1 MNFGNNTPDP
11 RDPMRAPQPMENGAN
26 PFGSPSLPMPVA
38 QLSTDE
44 RLDFI
49 RKTYSLF
56 MGGILFALLVGWAT
70 LNIESVFVASMMLR
84 QNIIVGLLLL
94 FGLCIGAQAVSR
106 VPVLNLAAL
115 FTFAGF
121 MGFFLTPLLW
131 MFESRFPGIVGQAG
145 GLTVLAFG
153 SLTAY
158 AFISKKDFSF
168 LGGLLFVGLVMLI
181 LGGLAN
187 MFFFKSSLA
196 SYAMAWVGLLLFS
209 GYVLY
214 DTSNIMRTH
223 DRNEYV
229 SAALGLFINFINMFL
244 SILRILAGSRSD

>member
-1 MNFGNNTPDP
+1 M
-11 RDPMRAPQPMENGAN
+11 
-26 PFGSPSLPMPVA
+26 
-38 QLSTDE
+38 
-44 RLDFI
+44 
-49 RKTYSLF
+49 
-56 MGGILFALLVGWAT
+56 
-70 LNIESVFVASMMLR
+70 
-84 QNIIVGLLLL
+84 
-94 FGLCIGAQAVSR
+94 
-106 VPVLNLAAL
+106 
-115 FTFAGF
+115 
-121 MGFFLTPLLW
+121 
-131 MFESRFPGIVGQAG
+131 
-145 GLTVLAFG
+145 
-153 SLTAY
+153 
-158 AFISKKDFSF
+158 
-168 LGGLLFVGLVMLI
+168 LFVGLVMLI